1 VNIQDL
7 NTEIVRFGDLQ
18 PGDKVFTPD
27 GTPVMIETFDAHM
40 PERMFEI
47 EFDDGTVLNVSGN
60 HLWYV
65 EHDADVQDFSR
76 RRRLSRR
83 VLRKVLSED
92 TVAAL
97 EVLAG
102 EPQENVMSL
111 ADFLDLLTVSPSDQL
126 VSVVARIAESVGVVE
141 EHTFTMRDFET
152 EADGGSTMIE
162 MYSSARLAQQT
173 LLLYNRRK
181 YQPEYGIIYKGKVVK
196 TTQLVHM
203 YDMVSI
209 PDPANLPGWQ
219 KGR

>member
-1 VNIQDL
+1 MNIQDL

-27 GTPVMIETFDAHM
+27 GKPVVIETFDAHM

-65 EHDADVQDFSR
+65 EHDADVQDFAR
-76 RRRLSRR
+76 RCRLSKRA
-83 VLRKVLSED
+83 LRKVLSAD
-92 TVAAL
+92 TVTAL
-97 EVLAG
+97 EALAG
-102 EPQENVMSL
+102 EPQEKVMSL
-111 ADFLDLLTVSPSDQL
+111 TDFLGLLTVNPSDQL

-141 EHTFTMRDFET
+141 EHTYTVQDFET
-152 EADGGSTMIE
+152 GTDRGSTMIE

-181 YQPEYGIIYKGKVVK
+181 YQAEYGKIYKGKVVK

-209 PDPANLPGWQ
+209 PDPANLPG
-219 KGR
+219 

>member
-1 VNIQDL
+1 MNIQDL
-7 NTEIVRFGDLQ
+7 NTELVRFGDLQ

-27 GTPVMIETFDAHM
+27 GKPVVIETFDAHM

-47 EFDDGTVLNVSGN
+47 VFDDDTVLNVSGN

-65 EHDADVQDFSR
+65 EHDSDVQDFAR
-76 RRRLSRR
+76 RCRLSRR
-83 VLRKVLSED
+83 TLRKVLSSD

-97 EVLAG
+97 EELAE
-102 EPQENVMSL
+102 EPQEKVMSL
-111 ADFLDLLTVSPSDQL
+111 AEFLDLLTVTPSDQL

-141 EHTFTMRDFET
+141 EHTYTMRDFET
-152 EADGGSTMIE
+152 ETDGDSTMIE

-181 YQPEYGIIYKGKVVK
+181 YQPKYGKIYKGKVVK
-196 TTQLVHM
+196 TTQLVYM

-209 PDPANLPGWQ
+209 PDPANIPGWQ
-219 KGR
+219 KGK

>member
-1 VNIQDL
+1 MNIQDL

-27 GTPVMIETFDAHM
+27 GQPVLFETFDAHM

-47 EFDDGTVLNVSGN
+47 EFDEGTVLNVSGN

-65 EHDADVQDFSR
+65 EHDADVQGFAR
-76 RRRLSRR
+76 RCRLSRR
-83 VLRKVLSED
+83 ALKKVLSAD
-92 TVAAL
+92 TVTAL
-97 EVLAG
+97 EALAN
-102 EPQENVMSL
+102 EPQEKVMSL
-111 ADFLDLLTVSPSDQL
+111 AEFLDLLTVTPSDQL

-141 EHTFTMRDFET
+141 EHTYTVQDFET
-152 EADGGSTMIE
+152 GTDRDSTMIE

-181 YQPEYGIIYKGKVVK
+181 YQPAYGKIFKGKVVK

-209 PDPANLPGWQ
+209 PDPANLPG
-219 KGR
+219 